1 MADAED
7 RGYTF
12 EFLGW
17 MKEDNHDKVWG
28 FIKLKS
34 GSLYNFWG
42 RRGKTLRFKRHYDKW
57 TLNDLADKKVAKG
70 YQRMSEQKMEV
81 ISPGFGEEFGS
92 QFIMAKFSGTILT
105 DDTSDDS
112 GNSFI

>member
-1 MADAED
+1 MASAED

-28 FIKLKS
+28 FIRLNS
-34 GSLYNFWG
+34 GSLYNFWCK
-42 RRGKTLRFKRHYDKW
+42 RGGTLRFKRHFDKW
-57 TLNDLADKKVAKG
+57 TLNDLARKKKDKG
-70 YQRMSEQKMEV
+70 YQELSEEKMEV
-81 ISPGFGEEFGS
+81 VWPGFGEDFGNK
-92 QFIMAKFSGTILT
+92 FVMAKFSGTILT
-105 DDTSDDS
+105 DDVSEDS